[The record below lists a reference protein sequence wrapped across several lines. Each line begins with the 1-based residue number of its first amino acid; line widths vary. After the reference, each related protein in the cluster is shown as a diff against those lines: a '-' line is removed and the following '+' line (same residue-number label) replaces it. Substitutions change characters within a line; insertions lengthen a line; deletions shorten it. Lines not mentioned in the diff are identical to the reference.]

1 VEPFVRAAPIE
12 SNPIDTASAAKP
24 KTEGVGSQGLVP
36 SPIEIDDFISSVLSE
51 TRIAPAPE
59 VQKALAPTIS
69 IIEESEDFNK
79 NSGNVG
85 DNEEE
90 KELSGVISGDAD
102 VTEPETVEGVGD
114 QGLVPSLTEISVA
127 SGVFAEAQI
136 APALKESKT
145 LVPIARIIDGDSG
158 YGSGN
163 NSVVS
168 EDFAVPPFKPEDETG
183 TEIRVYLQKMH
194 RGGSSGPQGP

>member
-24 KTEGVGSQGLVP
+24 KTEGVGNQGLVP
-36 SPIEIDDFISSVLSE
+36 L
-51 TRIAPAPE
+51 
-59 VQKALAPTIS
+59 
-69 IIEESEDFNK
+69 
-79 NSGNVG
+79 
-85 DNEEE
+85 
-90 KELSGVISGDAD
+90 
-102 VTEPETVEGVGD
+102 
-114 QGLVPSLTEISVA
+114 LTEINVA